1 MDVKQIDKKIAQ
13 DIVIKNHYLH
23 RKASCCIAFG
33 AYVDEE
39 LIGVCMFG
47 IPASPSVC
55 IGLCGPKEKDRVLE
69 LTRLWIDDKIQN
81 YPESTLISKSL
92 KLLRQSEYKDKDIII
107 SYADSEQ
114 QHLGV
119 IYQATN
125 WIYLGMSDKH
135 IQYKV
140 EGISGHSRHYFDEFG
155 GIEKAKIILG
165 NKMIAYERPRK
176 YRYLY
181 INTKCRIRRKE
192 ILSELR
198 YRVQFYPKHI
208 LHRNF
213 NIDIIEIYDALK
225 VE

>member
-1 MDVKQIDKKIAQ
+1 MEVKEVIKSIAQ

-33 AYVDEE
+33 GYVDDE

-55 IGLCGPKEKDRVLE
+55 IGLCGVKEKNRILE

-92 KLLRQSEYKDKDIII
+92 TLLRQSEYKDKDIII

-114 QHLGV
+114 HHIGI

-125 WIYLGMSDKH
+125 WLYVGMSDKH
-135 IQYKV
+135 IQYRV
-140 EGISGHSRHYFDEFG
+140 EGVSGHSRHYFDKYG
-155 GIEKAKIILG
+155 GIEKAKSQLG
-165 NKMIAYERPRK
+165 DKMICYERPRK
-176 YRYLY
+176 YRYVF
-181 INTKCRIRRKE
+181 INTKSTRRRKQIE
-192 ILSELR
+192 SELN
-198 YRVQFYPKHI
+198 YDIQPYPKN
-208 LHRNF
+208 NF
-213 NIDIIEIYDALK
+213 NF
-225 VE
+225 